1 MMAGL
6 LSLPVWVRVVASV
19 LIGIGVFVAGT
30 VLWATRSQ
38 EAAAIAQARVSASTI
53 TQVTVAGMKA
63 VMLTGDAAQQ
73 TGFVEHL
80 RRSQGIEALR
90 IVPAESVRRQFGAKT
105 AGDARAD
112 AVEAG
117 VLGDAQPY
125 TAVERLDGKLTYRAV
140 VPVLVQGRACLG
152 CHQVDE
158 GAVLGAVSLRIGLDE
173 VDRSSRTFRHGVL
186 LAALAGSLPVV
197 LVSYLLVSRTVS
209 RPLLE
214 VVRQLREIAE
224 GGGDLTKRLPVRG
237 RDEVGQLASSFN
249 TFVDTLH
256 GMLRHVRDA
265 AMQVASAAGQLS
277 ASTGHFSSGTQQHA
291 ASLEETAAS
300 LTQLTAT
307 VKQTADS
314 LTQANRLAMDSRVT
328 AQNGGAVVTQAVT
341 SMTEITTASK
351 RISEIIATID
361 EIAFQTNLL
370 ALNAAVE
377 AARAGEQGRGF
388 AVVAVE
394 VRNLAQRSA
403 AAAKEI
409 KALIQD
415 SGRKVE
421 AGAERVNRSGQTLQD
436 IVASVQRVTGLVAEI
451 TSANR
456 EQAQGLEQVSIAVNQ
471 MGGVVQA
478 NVGETEELL
487 ATGQALA
494 EQAERLRDLIGGF
507 KLEDATSPPAVVEPA
522 ARPAPQSPR
531 IAAGVAPMPSAR
543 RSAPPPA
550 LTRSGRAA

>member
-90 IVPAESVRRQFGAKT
+90 VVPAESVRRQFGAKT

-140 VPVLVQGRACLG
+140 VPVLVQGKACLG

-186 LAALAGSLPVV
+186 LAALAGALPVV

-214 VVRQLREIAE
+214 VVRQLREIA
-224 GGGDLTKRLPVRG
+224 
-237 RDEVGQLASSFN
+237 ASSPRRS
-249 TFVDTLH
+249 TPSWT
-256 GMLRHVRDA
+256 R
-265 AMQVASAAGQLS
+265 
-277 ASTGHFSSGTQQHA
+277 STGCSGTCGTRPCRSRPPR
-291 ASLEETAAS
+291 ASCPPPP
-300 LTQLTAT
+300 
-307 VKQTADS
+307 
-314 LTQANRLAMDSRVT
+314 
-328 AQNGGAVVTQAVT
+328 GT
-341 SMTEITTASK
+341 S
-351 RISEIIATID
+351 
-361 EIAFQTNLL
+361 
-370 ALNAAVE
+370 
-377 AARAGEQGRGF
+377 RAGPSSTR
-388 AVVAVE
+388 
-394 VRNLAQRSA
+394 
-403 AAAKEI
+403 
-409 KALIQD
+409 
-415 SGRKVE
+415 
-421 AGAERVNRSGQTLQD
+421 
-436 IVASVQRVTGLVAEI
+436 
-451 TSANR
+451 
-456 EQAQGLEQVSIAVNQ
+456 
-471 MGGVVQA
+471 
-478 NVGETEELL
+478 
-487 ATGQALA
+487 
-494 EQAERLRDLIGGF
+494 
-507 KLEDATSPPAVVEPA
+507 PPSRRR
-522 ARPAPQSPR
+522 RPR
-531 IAAGVAPMPSAR
+531 
-543 RSAPPPA
+543 
-550 LTRSGRAA
+550 